1 MARVGIINLT
11 SEDMGGIFN
20 YEICLIEGLKEHGK
34 HEYFVFTKERNSKK
48 FCSSSNCKP
57 ICVPKSILSSESAI
71 IRTFSLFFGIETQID
86 RIVKKYKLDLIISPS
101 VTLNGFYLG
110 APYIVTI
117 HDMMHKY
124 YHNFSEY
131 PFHRRIMRDIIYK
144 RSAENSIF
152 AVVDSN
158 GGKKDLINFYNID
171 EHKIKIIP
179 YCPSLLVS
187 NYKNLDESAIKDVI
201 RKYNLPD
208 KFIFYPAQ
216 FWEHKNHLRL
226 IKAIDFL
233 KNNFRETIPL
243 VLVGS
248 KREAYP
254 KIIRLID
261 KLNLKS
267 DVTHIGFVSQS
278 ELVALYKASKMLV
291 YPSLIGHTNIPPL
304 EAMMLGTPVVCS
316 NIFSMPEQVGD
327 AGLLF
332 DPFNIEDIADK
343 IYKVWTN
350 EPLRSE
356 LSKLGYERAKNF
368 TLEKFAVEWE
378 EIIEEALDK
387 NSYTQQ

>member
-1 MARVGIINLT
+1 M
-11 SEDMGGIFN
+11 
-20 YEICLIEGLKEHGK
+20 
-34 HEYFVFTKERNSKK
+34 
-48 FCSSSNCKP
+48 
-57 ICVPKSILSSESAI
+57 
-71 IRTFSLFFGIETQID
+71 
-86 RIVKKYKLDLIISPS
+86 VKKYKLDLIISPS

-110 APYIVTI
+110 VPYIVAI

-152 AVVDSN
+152 TVVDSN

-187 NYKNLDESAIKDVI
+187 KYKNLDESAIKDVI

-233 KNNFRETIPL
+233 KNNFRERIPL

-316 NIFSMPEQVGD
+316 NIFSMPEQIGD

-368 TLEKFAVEWE
+368 TLEKFTAEWE
-378 EIIEEALDK
+378 EIIEEALNK
-387 NSYTQQ
+387 NNHTQQ